1 MSENTR
7 RALILAACLVGV
19 AIVILA
25 LYTRISA

>member
-1 MSENTR
+1 MSDNTR

-25 LYTRISA
+25 LYTRLN